1 MMKLT
6 MVVAMLA
13 GSLQLAAQTKYQVVT
28 LPDLGASGQAN
39 SIINRGWVAGGVN
52 LPGGV
57 YSEATAWING
67 SLVRLGTLGGPN
79 SLVAWPV
86 ANNDGVIAG
95 ISEVSALDT
104 LGENG
109 SSCQYFFPTDPP
121 SGHACQGFRWQNG
134 VMTALP
140 TLGGTPSYATGANN
154 QGQIVGWA
162 ENTVHD
168 STCAGSQ
175 VLQFRAVIWGP
186 RPGQIQELPPLPGD
200 SVSAATAINDKGQ
213 VVGISGDCDIAFGR
227 FSARHAVLWQN
238 GVPIDL
244 KSLGGKAW
252 NTPTA
257 INNQGTVVGFSAL
270 PGDDSGAPNY
280 QAFIWTPATGL
291 QRLPQLPGE
300 TRGAA
305 FGINDKN
312 QVVGLTKAAGH
323 PYHATLWENGGVADL
338 NGLTQP
344 GAPYLIYANA
354 INDAG
359 AFVGEAFDPKT
370 GQAPAYLASPVNK

>member
-6 MVVAMLA
+6 MVMAMLA
-13 GSLQLAAQTKYQVVT
+13 SSLQLAAQTKYEVVT

-39 SIINRGWVAGGVN
+39 SINNRGWVAGGVN

-79 SLVAWPV
+79 SLVGWPV
-86 ANNDGVIAG
+86 ENNDGVIAG
-95 ISEVSALDT
+95 ISEVSGIDT

-140 TLGGTPSYATGANN
+140 TLGGTNSYATGANN

-200 SVSAATAINDKGQ
+200 SEKATVCNP
-213 VVGISGDCDIAFGR
+213 V
-227 FSARHAVLWQN
+227 
-238 GVPIDL
+238 
-244 KSLGGKAW
+244 
-252 NTPTA
+252 
-257 INNQGTVVGFSAL
+257 
-270 PGDDSGAPNY
+270 
-280 QAFIWTPATGL
+280 
-291 QRLPQLPGE
+291 
-300 TRGAA
+300 TRSYRPPLA
-305 FGINDKN
+305 
-312 QVVGLTKAAGH
+312 
-323 PYHATLWENGGVADL
+323 YHAGDPLGWAT
-338 NGLTQP
+338 P
-344 GAPYLIYANA
+344 GWSWKIVLSYPQCDHPASSRSLFVKVDVYLIGSMYC
-354 INDAG
+354 
-359 AFVGEAFDPKT
+359 VPR
-370 GQAPAYLASPVNK
+370 P

>member
-6 MVVAMLA
+6 MVMAMLA
-13 GSLQLAAQTKYQVVT
+13 SSLQLAAQTKYEVVT

-39 SIINRGWVAGGVN
+39 SINNRGWVAGGVN

-140 TLGGTPSYATGANN
+140 TLGGTNSYATGANN

-175 VLQFRAVIWGP
+175 LLQFRAVIWGP

-227 FSARHAVLWQN
+227 FSAAMLCF
-238 GVPIDL
+238 
-244 KSLGGKAW
+244 GK
-252 NTPTA
+252 TA
-257 INNQGTVVGFSAL
+257 SRLISRVSAGRRGIL
-270 PGDDSGAPNY
+270 RRQS
-280 QAFIWTPATGL
+280 T
-291 QRLPQLPGE
+291 
-300 TRGAA
+300 TRGPSSASQPCRAMTAA
-305 FGINDKN
+305 HRTIRHSSGRRPP
-312 QVVGLTKAAGH
+312 VCRGC
-323 PYHATLWENGGVADL
+323 L
-338 NGLTQP
+338 NCL
-344 GAPYLIYANA
+344 ARL
-354 INDAG
+354 
-359 AFVGEAFDPKT
+359 EA
-370 GQAPAYLASPVNK
+370 LRSASTTRTRLSA